1 MPADAPVGS
10 KRPAHET
17 ARPGPARAPAAGP
30 PPPPGSPA
38 KRPRA
43 PVAPAASRGDASAAP
58 GAMAGRA
65 PSLPARYLLRV
76 QYDGTNFHGFQR
88 QAKARTVQGCVE
100 DALSRLVGVQDKG
113 DSAEKGD
120 GGSVGVMTHGSSRT
134 DAGVHALD
142 ATLHV
147 DLERV
152 SRRRPNQTPKP
163 FAARAVMSA
172 ANHFLKRAGHAD
184 VRVWACSRVDPE
196 KFHARYSATAR
207 TYTYRIKV
215 SPSHKP
221 PGVFEK
227 GKVWHVVRD
236 EPLDVDTMRRAAE
249 IFIGAHD
256 FSSFRA
262 SGCQAKSATRT
273 VDAIEVVNDDAFARA
288 FDPEATRLGRAW
300 DDDLSEVEIVDDE
313 DEDVADADADCTK
326 KKKKKN
332 ASYVSSVAITT
343 RAPSF
348 LYHQVRLMVGTL
360 VAVGSGDMTPADV
373 KALLEKK
380 DVSQA
385 PTMAPACGLYLA
397 RVHYDGSRK
406 WDARRGADV
415 FVADARRDDS

>member
-10 KRPAHET
+10 KRPAPET

-30 PPPPGSPA
+30 PPPSGSAA

-43 PVAPAASRGDASAAP
+43 PVAPAESRGDASAAP

-100 DALSRLVGVQDKG
+100 DALSRFVGGEKKG
-113 DSAEKGD
+113 DDDATDATDAARRS
-120 GGSVGVMTHGSSRT
+120 GVLTHGSSRT

-142 ATLHV
+142 ATMHV
-147 DLERV
+147 DLTRV
-152 SRRRPNQTPKP
+152 SRRTPSLTPNP
-163 FAARAVMSA
+163 FEARAVMSA
-172 ANHFLKRAGHAD
+172 VNHFLRRAGAND
-184 VRVWACSRVDPE
+184 ARVWACARVCPE

-215 SPSHKP
+215 SSSHKP

-236 EPLDVDTMRRAAE
+236 EPLDVDTMRRAADML
-249 IFIGAHD
+249 IGAHD

-273 VDAIEVVNDDAFARA
+273 VDAIEVVNDDAFTNA

-313 DEDVADADADCTK
+313 GPLADADA
-326 KKKKKN
+326 KKN
-332 ASYVSSVAITT
+332 QSAKQKNAVSSSVAITA

-348 LYHQVRLMVGTL
+348 LYHQVRLMVATL
-360 VAVGSGDMTPADV
+360 VAVGAGDMTPADV
-373 KALLEKK
+373 QELLAKK
-380 DVSQA
+380 DVSFA
-385 PTMAPACGLYLA
+385 PPMAPACGLYLA

-406 WDARRGADV
+406 WDARRGAASDG
-415 FVADARRDDS
+415 

>member
-10 KRPAHET
+10 KRPAPET

-30 PPPPGSPA
+30 PPPPGSAA

-43 PVAPAASRGDASAAP
+43 PVAPAESRGDASAAP

-100 DALSRLVGVQDKG
+100 DALSRFVGGK
-113 DSAEKGD
+113 SEKVDEADTGVSR
-120 GGSVGVMTHGSSRT
+120 SVGVLTHGSSRT

-152 SRRRPNQTPKP
+152 SKRKPNQTPKP
-163 FAARAVMSA
+163 FTARTVMSA

-184 VRVWACSRVDPE
+184 VRVWACVRVDPE

-215 SPSHKP
+215 SSSHKP

-236 EPLDVDTMRRAAE
+236 EPLDVDTMRRAADML
-249 IFIGAHD
+249 IGAHD

-273 VDAIEVVNDDAFARA
+273 VDAIEVVNDDAFTNA

-313 DEDVADADADCTK
+313 GPLADANLA
-326 KKKKKN
+326 KKN
-332 ASYVSSVAITT
+332 QSAKQKNAVSSSVAITA

-360 VAVGSGDMTPADV
+360 VAVGVGDMTPADV

-406 WDARRGADV
+406 WDATRGAGG
-415 FVADARRDDS
+415 A